1 MPTGHKNPPK
11 QYGPTSSRVQVIDAI
26 HNLGGDIQDAGH
38 RIGGYAGTFPATR
51 GWMLEELEFVQ
62 GLCEKWI
69 KVLRETP

>member
-38 RIGGYAGTFPATR
+38 TIADHAAIFPVTR
-51 GWMLEELEFVQ
+51 VAILADLEFVQ